1 MKQDKI
7 GGDIKR
13 PKNSSIREKKNEMGK
28 KLAQSN
34 ALWSNHQEK
43 GKKKNCAASD

>member
-1 MKQDKI
+1 VTSNA
-7 GGDIKR
+7 
-13 PKNSSIREKKNEMGK
+13 PKTAVSEKKKNEMGK